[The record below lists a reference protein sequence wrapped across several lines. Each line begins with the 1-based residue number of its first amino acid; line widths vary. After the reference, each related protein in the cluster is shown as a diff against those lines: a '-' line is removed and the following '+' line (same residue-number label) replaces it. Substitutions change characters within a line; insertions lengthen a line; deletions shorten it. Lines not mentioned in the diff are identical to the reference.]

1 MLSYGNVSRFAIGPL
16 VGKIWNNM
24 QDVMN
29 GDSDAKLFRLISGH
43 DMGPL
48 IPLLCTYPPINPS
61 IQLAVR
67 SPALFCADT
76 GGCIAARRFQD

>member
-1 MLSYGNVSRFAIGPL
+1 MLSFGNVSRFTIGPL

-43 DMGPL
+43 DMAMRPPL
-48 IPLLCTYPPINPS
+48 KPDFVIMPGRTARSSDRPNLC
-61 IQLAVR
+61 A
-67 SPALFCADT
+67 
-76 GGCIAARRFQD
+76 